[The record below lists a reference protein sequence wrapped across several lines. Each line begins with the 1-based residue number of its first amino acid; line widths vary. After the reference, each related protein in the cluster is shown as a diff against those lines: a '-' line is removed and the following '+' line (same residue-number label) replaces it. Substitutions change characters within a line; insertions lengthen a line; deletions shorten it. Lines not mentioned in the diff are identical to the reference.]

1 MDQVAEAASPASNS
15 GDGVSESGNLSLSQA
30 AAILFANEQKG
41 SAKASEPTQ
50 ATPAEEVAPSQETT
64 AGTAEQNAATPSEQ
78 VAAAPEAEAPKA
90 EATDAEAAQKREVL
104 SKAEQE
110 KQARIQEKVQKRV
123 NEEIAKRK
131 EMEDRI
137 ANLESA
143 LKQAQQP
150 KAADEKPVPKGKG
163 PLADVNDLDT
173 LATRMRHAKEAKRW
187 AQGHLNR
194 GDIGEGVQLGDRL
207 LSREDLVNVVQE
219 ADVTIEDQIPQ
230 REKFLLGRAESIK
243 QAHGLFPFLNDPKSE
258 DFKIAQQAYQANPWL
273 QDLPNADFIV
283 GVQVEGLKAIK
294 MKQEIREKMRAEA
307 ASKNTKPSTAAPA
320 AKPGLS
326 PKPVS
331 AVKPAGD
338 QTAVSSN
345 TTAARVPTQS
355 VAKRALESDRQ
366 KLSTRGA
373 VTASEAAALLQRS
386 DQLRNTR

>member
-1 MDQVAEAASPASNS
+1 MDQVAEAASPATI

-30 AAILFANEQKG
+30 AAILFANEQKA

-50 ATPAEEVAPSQETT
+50 ATPAEEVAPSQETA
-64 AGTAEQNAATPSEQ
+64 AGTVEQNAATPSESEA
-78 VAAAPEAEAPKA
+78 VASEDGAPKA
-90 EATDAEAAQKREVL
+90 ENADAEAAKKKEVL

-110 KQARIQEKVQKRV
+110 KEARIREKVQKRV
-123 NEEIAKRK
+123 NEEVAKRK

-137 ANLESA
+137 ANLEAA

-150 KAADEKPVPKGKG
+150 KPVDEKPAPVGKG
-163 PLADVNDLDT
+163 PLADINDLDS
-173 LATRMRHAKEAKRW
+173 LATRMRQAKEAQRW
-187 AQGHLNR
+187 AQAHLNR
-194 GDIGEGVQLGDRL
+194 GDIGEGVQLGDNILDRDNL
-207 LSREDLVNVVQE
+207 INIVRE
-219 ADVTIEDQIPQ
+219 ADITINDHVPERQ
-230 REKFLLGRAESIK
+230 KFLMSKAEAIK

-307 ASKNTKPSTAAPA
+307 ASKNSKPSPAAPA
-320 AKPGLS
+320 AKPGL
-326 PKPVS
+326 PAKPLPV
-331 AVKPAGD
+331 AKPAGD

-345 TTAARVPTQS
+345 TSAARVPTQS

-366 KLSTRGA
+366 KLSTKGA

>member
-1 MDQVAEAASPASNS
+1 MDQIAEAASPASNT

-50 ATPAEEVAPSQETT
+50 ATPAEEVAPSQETA
-64 AGTAEQNAATPSEQ
+64 AGTAEQNAATPSTEE
-78 VAAAPEAEAPKA
+78 AAAPEAEAPKA
-90 EATDAEAAQKREVL
+90 EGTDAGAAPKKEVL
-104 SKAEQE
+104 SKSDQE
-110 KQARIQEKVQKRV
+110 KEARIQEKVQKRV

-137 ANLESA
+137 ANLEAA

-150 KAADEKPVPKGKG
+150 KAGDEKPAPKGKG
-163 PLADVNDLDT
+163 PLADVSDLDT
-173 LATRMRHAKEAKRW
+173 LATRARQAKEAKRW

-207 LSREDLVNVVQE
+207 LSREDLINIVQE
-219 ADVTIEDQIPQ
+219 ADITIDEQIPQ
-230 REKFLLGRAESIK
+230 REKFLLNRAESIK

-258 DFKIAQQAYQANPWL
+258 DFKIAQQAFQANPWL
-273 QDLPNADFIV
+273 HDLPNADFIV

-307 ASKNTKPSTAAPA
+307 ASKNIKPSSPAPA
-320 AKPGLS
+320 AKPGL
-326 PKPVS
+326 PAKPLPV
-331 AVKPAGD
+331 AKPAGD

-345 TTAARVPTQS
+345 TSAARVPSQS

-366 KLSTRGA
+366 KLSTKGA